1 MTTRQQMTYITLG
14 LVLVSLWALASRWAI
29 LADRVPLQMT
39 TSAAVARPQNSS
51 KTPVDKPATK
61 SAPAKKM
68 TKYPSKLVNLNQA
81 NSTELERLPGIGPVL
96 AQRIVAYRKKHGP
109 YRRVDDL
116 DKVEGIGEKKLVG
129 LKGLITVRD

>member
-1 MTTRQQMTYITLG
+1 MTYITLG

-51 KTPVDKPATK
+51 KTPVDKPAAK
-61 SAPAKKM
+61 SAPAKQV
-68 TKYPSKLVNLNQA
+68 TQNASKLVNLNLA
-81 NSTELERLPGIGPVL
+81 SVTELELLPGIGTVL

-129 LKGLITVRD
+129 LQGLVTVRD